1 MARNCMGND
10 GVKQLPA
17 FLSSLSPALNELG
30 QVLGFQDVV
39 CSKACAF
46 SSCVFLVLVWSGF
59 THVNRRLG
67 QLHIVQFVDQIPFQ
81 WQFYLQLSLKYMES
95 IKCPET

>member
-1 MARNCMGND
+1 MGND

-30 QVLGFQDVV
+30 QEFGLV

-46 SSCVFLVLVWSGF
+46 SSCVFWVLVWSGF
-59 THVNRRLG
+59 TQVNRRLG

-81 WQFYLQLSLKYMES
+81 RQFDLLLSLKYMEN
-95 IKCPET
+95 KRCHET

>member
-1 MARNCMGND
+1 MGND
-10 GVKQLPA
+10 RVKQLPA

-46 SSCVFLVLVWSGF
+46 SSCVFLVLVWF
-59 THVNRRLG
+59 LVPVLFLVLG
-67 QLHIVQFVDQIPFQ
+67 SCMVYPSQPKTWSAAHRAV
-81 WQFYLQLSLKYMES
+81 
-95 IKCPET
+95 C